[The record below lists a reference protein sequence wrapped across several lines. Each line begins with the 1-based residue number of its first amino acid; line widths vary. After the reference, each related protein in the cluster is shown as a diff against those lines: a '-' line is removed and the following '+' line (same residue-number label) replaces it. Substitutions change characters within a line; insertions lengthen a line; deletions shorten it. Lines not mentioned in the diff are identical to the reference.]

1 MTVWRRHLSSLV
13 VRLILKNYPEL
24 ECFRDLAFYFKYL
37 LGTDRAAFPDIQP
50 YDQKSAELKS
60 VPVTCHHTSD
70 ERTFLH

>member
-50 YDQKSAELKS
+50 LRPEIRRAQVSSSHLS
-60 VPVTCHHTSD
+60 PHQ
-70 ERTFLH
+70 